1 VRGHEGAGGEV
12 LKKDN
17 IRDYATEAFRFYA
30 LKGKPAYEDMR
41 REVEGKAGG
50 LLEKELNG
58 HSGNVSNPTE
68 YEVLAR
74 ENALQRHQ
82 AELLDILAVNKVISM
97 LEVNETGQQVIKA
110 VEAVYFPSP
119 FRYPRR
125 GEISQ
130 RVLKASEEV
139 LFCNPATVYR
149 HLRHARTMFAMER
162 GLRIL

>member
-1 VRGHEGAGGEV
+1 M
-12 LKKDN
+12 KKDN

-68 YEVLAR
+68 YEVLAK
-74 ENALQRHQ
+74 ENALLEHK

-97 LEVNETGQQVIKA
+97 LEINETGRQIIKA
-110 VEAVYFPSP
+110 VEAVYFPCP
-119 FRYPRR
+119 YRPIRK

-139 LFCNPATVYR
+139 LFCNPRTVYR
-149 HLRHARTMFAMER
+149 YLGHARAMFATER
-162 GLRIL
+162 ELRVL